1 MKARIV
7 NNELSGIYTNDFLIQ
22 NKDKVINGQLV
33 SEWQL
38 TEVLPSEGFLKPTWN
53 GSEWIEGAT
62 AEEIEQSQ
70 NQEKENFVRAFMAK
84 KALDGQTYA
93 SEIRFRI
100 TKELIGKPIA
110 EVNEIDSQF
119 QTTVMPLLQLIEGV
133 GADWWSALNR
143 AFATTEPTNAI
154 ALAYFNEVKA
164 YIMNYVQTNYPT
176 EL

>member
-1 MKARIV
+1 MKARIL
-7 NNELSGIYTNDFLIQ
+7 NNQIQGYYTNEFIQ
-22 NKDKVINGQLV
+22 NNFDKVINGQLV

-38 TEVLPSEGFLKPTWN
+38 TEVLPSENLLKPTWN
-53 GSEWIEGAT
+53 GTEWIEGAT

-84 KALDGQTYA
+84 KALDGQAYA

-100 TKELIGKPIA
+100 TKELIGRPIA

-143 AFATTEPTNAI
+143 AYATTEPTNAI
-154 ALAYFNEVKA
+154 ALAYFNEVKD
-164 YIMNYVQTNYPT
+164 YIGNYVQTNYPT